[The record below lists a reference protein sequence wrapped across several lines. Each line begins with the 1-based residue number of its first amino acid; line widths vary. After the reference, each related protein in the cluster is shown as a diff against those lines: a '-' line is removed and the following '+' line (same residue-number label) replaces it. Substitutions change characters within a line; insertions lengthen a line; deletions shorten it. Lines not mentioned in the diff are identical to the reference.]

1 MSCDTAIPSA
11 GSLRLA
17 EILPNA
23 RFHGGKDISVASCC
37 GDSRHVKQGD
47 LFAALVGRSDDGHD
61 YAIEAVQNGAAAVLS
76 ERLLP
81 IGVPTCI
88 VEDTREAYGKICHAL
103 VDNPCNDMVVTGI
116 TGTHGK
122 TTTAM
127 LLSSIIEAAGHGVGI
142 GSSLGYCDGSKVD
155 ESVSQAPTAPEFARW
170 MSNMR
175 NNQCGFAVV
184 EANSEGLARHS
195 FAGMQLD
202 AAVIT
207 NVRRAHLDLHGSL
220 RAYREIKQ
228 RILSYLKPSGVAII
242 NLDDPATRFV
252 INDIKS
258 PALTIGMKGNAD
270 VTATMLEKSPS
281 EQTFLLSA
289 GSESI
294 PIRTKIIGSGHVYNC
309 LAATAVGLVYGFEL
323 STIAKGLERVE
334 QLPGRLERIEAGANF
349 STFVD
354 EAQTSDTL
362 SAALH
367 SIKQVTSGRVFC
379 VFGADGRGNVEER
392 PLLGRVVERFADVG
406 IITAT
411 NPGTEDQN
419 QIAHDILDG
428 YDKPARAH
436 MMPDRARAIGW
447 ALFQAKPG
455 DSVLIAGRGDANQ
468 QIVEGRKVDFDDRQV
483 ARFFLHELAER
494 RPIRYSA

>member
-1 MSCDTAIPSA
+1 MRHAVPSA

-17 EILPNA
+17 DILPDA
-23 RFHGGKDISVASCC
+23 RFHGGKEIKIASCC
-37 GDSRHVKQGD
+37 GDSRHIKQGD
-47 LFAALVGRSDDGHD
+47 LFAALVGRKDDGHD
-61 YAIEAVQNGAAAVLS
+61 YAIEAVQRGAAAVLS

-81 IGVPTCI
+81 IPVPTCI
-88 VEDTREAYGKICHAL
+88 VEDTREAYGRVCHAL
-103 VDNPCNDMVVTGI
+103 VDDPCKDMVVAGI

-127 LLSSIIEAAGHGVGI
+127 LLSSVIEAAEHRVGI
-142 GSSLGYCDGSKVD
+142 GSSLGYCDGTRVD
-155 ESVSQAPTAPEFARW
+155 EDVSVAPTAPEFARW

-175 NNQCGFAVV
+175 NNHCDFAVV

-207 NVRRAHLDLHGSL
+207 NVRRAHLDLHGTL

-228 RILSYLKPSGVAII
+228 RILSYLKPQGVAII
-242 NLDDPATRFV
+242 NMDDPATRFV
-252 INDIKS
+252 IKDIKS
-258 PALTIGMKGNAD
+258 PALTIGMQGNAD
-270 VTATMLEKSPS
+270 ITATVLEKHPS
-281 EQTFLLSA
+281 EQTFLLTA

-294 PIRTKIIGSGHVYNC
+294 PVRTRIIGSGHIYNC
-309 LAATAVGLVYGFEL
+309 MAAAAVGLVYGFEL
-323 STIAKGLERVE
+323 STIARGLERVE
-334 QLPGRLERIEAGANF
+334 ELPGRLERIEAGASF

-354 EAQTSDTL
+354 AAQTPDTL

-367 SIKQVTSGRVFC
+367 SVKQVTKGRVFC
-379 VFGADGRGNVEER
+379 IYGADGGSNTEER
-392 PLLGRVVERFADVG
+392 PLLGRVVEKYADVG

-428 YDKPARAH
+428 YEKPARAH

-447 ALFQAKPG
+447 ALFQAQPG

-468 QIVEGRKVDFDDRQV
+468 QVVEGRKVDFDDRQV
-483 ARFFLHELAER
+483 ARFFLYELAER
-494 RPIRYSA
+494 RSIRNSA